1 MLLSFSSKRCYMGE
15 LRIQFLNNIRQSC
28 SGELTYKYPNPM
40 LTLAAGDFLREVQNR
55 NTRQLYSSPSLSLSN
70 TMARH
75 TSTKPATAVKVE
87 WKDYKRGDSHS
98 DSQGLVNIAYI
109 LTMPCSWS

>member
-1 MLLSFSSKRCYMGE
+1 MLLLFSSKRCYIGE
-15 LRIQFLNNIRQSC
+15 LRIQFLNNIRQGC
-28 SGELTYKYPNPM
+28 SGELTHKYPNPM
-40 LTLAAGDFLREVQNR
+40 LTLAAVDFLREVQSR
-55 NTRQLYSSPSLSLSN
+55 NTLPTLLISVSLRN
-70 TMARH
+70 TTARH

-109 LTMPCSWS
+109 LTMPCSWP